1 MWETGYICTGMR
13 QMPPECTIDLKWQEQ
28 MEEEYKLS
36 KKARFKKSLPAATA
50 NGPVSLWMI
59 IFVLLPLL
67 YIIFL
72 SFMRRDVYGGIVYDF
87 NFDNYALMFQPMYL
101 KVISKSLWLAFMTT
115 VICLLAGYPLAYWI
129 AGKPSK
135 TAGKLLM
142 LVMIP
147 YWTSSLVRLYSVNL
161 LAMPNGFV
169 NLFLLKIGIISQPLD
184 FLFSDTIVVLGLLVA
199 MLPFS
204 VLPLY
209 ASIEK
214 LDMSLLEASSDL
226 GAKPAVTFFKIT
238 VPQTMPGIVGCVLL
252 VFIPSLG
259 MYYVPEILGGG
270 KVMLIGTLVKNQFL
284 VTKDW
289 PFGASIAILLI
300 MITLAMLW
308 IYTRFAKLDDLEV
321 A

>member
-1 MWETGYICTGMR
+1 M
-13 QMPPECTIDLKWQEQ
+13 EQ
-28 MEEEYKLS
+28 AYKLS
-36 KKARFKKSLPAATA
+36 RKTKFKKILPVFSTS
-50 NGPVSLWMI
+50 GPVSAWMI
-59 IFVLLPLL
+59 IFVMLPLL

-72 SFMRRDVYGGIVYDF
+72 SFMKRDVYGGIVYEF
-87 NFDNYALMFQPMYL
+87 NFDNYLLMFQPMYL
-101 KVISKSLWLAFMTT
+101 KVITKSLWLAFLTT
-115 VICLLAGYPLAYWI
+115 IICLFAGYPLAYWI

-135 TAGKLLM
+135 TAAKLLM

-147 YWTSSLVRLYSVNL
+147 YWTSSLIRLYSVNL
-161 LAMPNGFV
+161 LAMPNGFI
-169 NLFLLKIGIISQPLD
+169 NLFLLKLGIISEPLD
-184 FLFSDTIVVLGLLVA
+184 LLFNDIVVVIGLLVA

-214 LDMSLLEASSDL
+214 LDRSLLEASGDL
-226 GAKPAVTFFKIT
+226 GAKPAVTFFRIT
-238 VPQTMPGIVGCVLL
+238 IPQTMPGIVGCVLL

-300 MITLAMLW
+300 IITLAMLW
-308 IYTRFAKLDDLEV
+308 IYTRFAKLDDLKIS
-321 A
+321 